1 MPERKSVTVGKP
13 ENGNT
18 AQFHFDDFTF
28 SQAGTYVYNVRERN
42 AGTTTDGM
50 THDGRTAIASFTVVA
65 SASRTPSRMP
75 TRLSRST
82 ACQTVWN
89 SRSS

>member
-1 MPERKSVTVGKP
+1 M
-13 ENGNT
+13 
-18 AQFHFDDFTF
+18 
-28 SQAGTYVYNVRERN
+28 YNVRERN

-50 THDGRTAIASFTVVA
+50 THDGRTAIASFTVVDNGLGRYVA
-65 SASRTPSRMP
+65 GKPLITGIGESNTFTNA